1 MKSAHFVRALLTKR
15 YFNQILIIV
24 AHVETWKSFMSK
36 IPSSR
41 TDLRPMYNQEDIQ
54 TIESVSTGNNAV
66 DILLG
71 S

>member
-1 MKSAHFVRALLTKR
+1 
-15 YFNQILIIV
+15 
-24 AHVETWKSFMSK
+24 MSK

-54 TIESVSTGNNAV
+54 TIDSVSTGNNAV